1 MNETRSRNPDA
12 SSSIFKPGENCWRV
26 TRADKLALIVDAAN
40 YFRMLRC
47 IFLAA
52 KRELLLV
59 GWDFD
64 FEIDMLPG
72 ESDADGLA
80 PDGYPN
86 ALGPFL
92 EAVVAR
98 TPELNVYMLKW
109 NGAVLVA
116 PGRFLPT
123 VALDVFGDDRIHFA
137 LDGHHPFG
145 ACHHQKIIVADNG
158 FAFCGGIDATEGR
171 WDTSEHLPKDPRRA
185 RKNGSLS
192 EPWHDATSALTGPV
206 AQALGDLS
214 RGRWLRATG
223 EELTPP
229 DDVRQIDW
237 PDDLEV
243 AAENVDVAI
252 ARTSPPFDGEELT
265 NEIERLI
272 LDSIAAA
279 DHVIYIESQYFSA
292 ETVCD
297 ALEARLREETGPE
310 IVIINPEAALEW
322 LEDRAMHVLRA
333 RMIER
338 LRAADHGNRFR
349 IYHPVASDGEPIYVH
364 AKIFIVDD
372 QILRIGSSNLDDRS
386 MGFDT
391 ECDIAF
397 EGPQDSVRAFRTRL
411 LAEHL
416 AVPVEKVE
424 ERLREKGRLI
434 DAIESLNATE
444 GRALQAIE
452 PPPEE
457 DMFGEFLADT
467 RLLDPRYMPGEMTV
481 AGHGLRPRH
490 FVMIAG
496 AVGAGLL
503 AWIAWRRRTAQ
514 R

>member
-12 SSSIFKPGENCWRV
+12 SSSIFEPGENCWRV
-26 TRADKLALIVDAAN
+26 ARAEKLALIVDAAD
-40 YFRMLRC
+40 YFRMLRSVF
-47 IFLAA
+47 IEA

-72 ESDADGLA
+72 ESDDDGLA

-92 EAVVAR
+92 EAIVAR
-98 TPELNVYMLKW
+98 TPELNIYMLKW
-109 NGAVLVA
+109 NGAVVVA
-116 PGRFLPT
+116 PGRFFPT

-145 ACHHQKIIVADNG
+145 ACHHQKIIVADNA

-171 WDTSEHLPKDPRRA
+171 WDTSEHLPMDPRRT
-185 RKNGSLS
+185 RKDGTLS

-229 DDVRQIDW
+229 DDVRSIDW
-237 PDDLEV
+237 PDGLH
-243 AAENVDVAI
+243 VDAQDVEVAI
-252 ARTSPPFDGEELT
+252 ARTGPPFDGEELT
-265 NEIERLI
+265 NEIERLT

-279 DHVIYIESQYFSA
+279 RHVIYIESQYFAA
-292 ETVCD
+292 ETICD
-297 ALEARLREETGPE
+297 ALEARLKEETGPE
-310 IVIINPEAALEW
+310 IVVINPEAALMY
-322 LEDRAMHVLRA
+322 LEDRAMHVLRG
-333 RMIER
+333 R
-338 LRAADHGNRFR
+338 LIQRLQAADHGNRFR
-349 IYHPVASDGEPIYVH
+349 IYHPVTTEGEAIYVH

-372 QILRIGSSNLDDRS
+372 QILRIGSSNVNDRS
-386 MGFDT
+386 LGFDT

-397 EGPQDSVRAFRTRL
+397 EGEQRSVRAFRAKL

-424 ERLREKGRLI
+424 AALEETGTLI
-434 DAIESLNATE
+434 GAIEKLNATE
-444 GRALQAIE
+444 GRSLRPIEQMPEDALGQ
-452 PPPEE
+452 
-457 DMFGEFLADT
+457 FLADT
-467 RLLDPRYMPGEMTV
+467 RLLDPRYVPGELTA

-490 FVMIAG
+490 LAMIAG
-496 AVGAGLL
+496 AAGLGL
-503 AWIAWRRRTAQ
+503 LGWLAWRRWSRD